1 LAGQHARRAV
11 ARHVGAAVTDDIVAA
26 DSWAVLRTLTPAR
39 VALGRVGSAVP
50 TRAHLDFQLAHARA
64 RDAVHAILDVE
75 AFRQRLGYPSLAA
88 RSAARDR
95 SEYLKRPDK
104 GRQLDALSRDRLRPD
119 NSVDGADLGAIVIA
133 DGLSALA
140 VDRHAPS
147 LVAHLAPALREDGW
161 VLAPIVVVEH
171 GRVAIGD
178 EIAERLGARA
188 VVVLIG
194 ERPGLSAPDSLGAY
208 FTYAPRVGR
217 TDADRNCVSNIRAD
231 GLHIDQAAAQLRWL
245 FAESRRRQ
253 CSGVA
258 IRSAGS
264 PPIGPAR

>member
-1 LAGQHARRAV
+1 MTDV
-11 ARHVGAAVTDDIVAA
+11 VTPDPW
-26 DSWAVLRTLTPAR
+26 SVLRTLTPAR
-39 VALGRVGSAVP
+39 VALGRAGSAVP

-64 RDAVHAILDVE
+64 RDAVHTRLDVG
-75 AFRQRLGYPSLAA
+75 AFRARLMLPSLAVK
-88 RSAARDR
+88 SAAVDR
-95 SEYLKRPDK
+95 AEYLRRPDR
-104 GRQLDALSRDRLRPD
+104 GRRLDPQSAPLLTR
-119 NSVDGADLGAIVIA
+119 VGGADLGAVVIG

-147 LVAHLAPALREDGW
+147 LLALLAPALEADGW
-161 VLAPIVVVEH
+161 RLAPVIVVEH
-171 GRVAIGD
+171 ARVAIGD
-178 EIAERLGARA
+178 EIGERLGATA

-231 GLHIDQAAAQLRWL
+231 GLSVEDAAAQIRWL

-253 CSGVA
+253 LSGVA

>member
-1 LAGQHARRAV
+1 MTDV
-11 ARHVGAAVTDDIVAA
+11 VTPDPW
-26 DSWAVLRTLTPAR
+26 SVLRTLTPAR

-64 RDAVHAILDVE
+64 RDAVHTNLDIE
-75 AFRQRLGYPSLAA
+75 AFRERLTLPSLSV
-88 RSAARDR
+88 RSTARDR
-95 SEYLKRPDK
+95 AEYLRRPDR
-104 GRQLDALSRDRLRPD
+104 GRRLDPQSAQLLTRLG
-119 NSVDGADLGAIVIA
+119 GADLGAIVIG

-147 LVAHLAPALREDGW
+147 LLALLAPALEADGW
-161 VLAPIVVVEH
+161 QLAPVIVVEH
-171 GRVAIGD
+171 ARVAIGD
-178 EIAERLGARA
+178 EVGERLGATA

-217 TDADRNCVSNIRAD
+217 TDADRNCVSNIRTD
-231 GLHIDQAAAQLRWL
+231 GLSVEDAAAQIRWL

-253 CSGVA
+253 LSGVA
-258 IRSAGS
+258 IKSGY
-264 PPIGPAR
+264 